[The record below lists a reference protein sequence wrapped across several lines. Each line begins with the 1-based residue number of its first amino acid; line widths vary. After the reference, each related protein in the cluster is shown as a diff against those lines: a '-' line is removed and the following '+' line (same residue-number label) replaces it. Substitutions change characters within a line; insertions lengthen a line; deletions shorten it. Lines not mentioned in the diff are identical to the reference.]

1 MKKIT
6 GKEAMTKALELVG
19 AKSSTLILSCV
30 APGRRK
36 QVDYFCFL
44 GNYYKV
50 HIDTNDIDNTYVSE
64 TTSAEIRKILDTMF
78 DREPEFEFGGF

>member
-6 GKEAMTKALELVG
+6 GKEAMRKALELVD
-19 AKSSTLILSCV
+19 AKSSTLIVSCV
-30 APGRRK
+30 TPGRK

-50 HIDTNDIDNTYVSE
+50 HIDPSDIDNTYVAES
-64 TTSAEIRKILDTMF
+64 TSTEISKILDTMF

>member
-6 GKEAMTKALELVG
+6 GKKAMAKALELAG
-19 AKSSTLILSCV
+19 AKSSTLIVSCYTTE
-30 APGRRK
+30 GK

-50 HIDTNDIDNTYVSE
+50 HFDPDNIDNTYVSE

>member
-6 GKEAMTKALELVG
+6 GKEAMRKALELSA
-19 AKSSTLILSCV
+19 AKSSTLIVSCV
-30 APGRRK
+30 TPGRK

-44 GNYYKV
+44 GKYYKV
-50 HIDTNDIDNTYVSE
+50 HIDPDNINNTYVAE
-64 TTSAEIRKILDTMF
+64 TTTVEIKKILDTMF

>member
-6 GKEAMTKALELVG
+6 GKEAMGKALELSA
-19 AKSSTLILSCV
+19 AKSSTLIVSCTV
-30 APGRRK
+30 PGGK

-50 HIDTNDIDNTYVSE
+50 HIDTDNINNTYVAE
-64 TTSAEIRKILDTMF
+64 TTTVEIRKILDTMF

>member
-6 GKEAMTKALELVG
+6 GKEAMIKALELVG
-19 AKSSTLILSCV
+19 AKSSTLIVSCV
-30 APGRRK
+30 VPGGK

-50 HIDTNDIDNTYVSE
+50 HIDTDDIDNTYVAE